1 MGHIQDRWFRP
12 KTDPATGDVL
22 VNARGKPVMERTE
35 LYGVGKRYKARYFD
49 PDGNERSRSFPDRQ
63 KKAAEDFLIAIEND
77 KREGKYLDRS
87 RGRMSL
93 REFAEQWRAAQ
104 TFDYTTRDR
113 IGGRLKVQV
122 YPFFEGRSIGS
133 VRPSDIQAWQRWLQ
147 DRGVSQNYRVL
158 LFTHVAS
165 IFNAAID
172 DKRILENPCHA
183 KSVSRPRVEQKT
195 IEVWSHERAW
205 AMHAALADRFK
216 IVVPVGAGCGLRQ
229 GEVFGLSPD
238 DLDREAEVVN
248 VVRQIRLVENKPV
261 FAPPKRGKTRSVPLP
276 SRVARELDE
285 YAKRFPPTELTLP
298 WLHPGGTPT
307 TVRVYLIDYGDRAL
321 RRGAFN
327 SSVWRPALVK
337 AGVTGSTRDH
347 GMHAL
352 RHLYASVLLD
362 AGESVKALAQYLGH
376 SDPGFTLR
384 VYTHLLPTSHERT
397 RRAVDGFLGEKKR
410 AA

>member
-1 MGHIQDRWFRP
+1 MGHVQDRWYR
-12 KTDPATGDVL
+12 KIVDPVTKKVT
-22 VNARGKPVMERTE
+22 RERTSVH
-35 LYGVGKRYKARYFD
+35 GIGDRYKARYID
-49 PDGNERSRSFPDRQ
+49 PDGKERSRTFPDRQ
-63 KKAAEDFLIAIEND
+63 KKAAEDFLIAVEND

-93 REFAEQWRAAQ
+93 QEFAERWRAAQ

-133 VRPSDIQAWQRWLQ
+133 VRPADIQAWQRWLQ

-183 KSVSRPRVEQKT
+183 KSVTRPRAEPKK

-205 AMHAALADRFK
+205 AVRAALPERFK
-216 IVVPVGAGCGLRQ
+216 IVVPVGAGLGLRQ

-238 DLDREAEVVN
+238 DIDREAEVVN
-248 VVRQIRLVENKPV
+248 VVRQVRLVENKPV
-261 FAPPKRGKTRSVPLP
+261 FAPPKRGKTRSVPL
-276 SRVARELDE
+276 SARVARELDE
-285 YAKRFPPTELTLP
+285 YAKRFEPTTLTLP
-298 WLHPGGTPT
+298 WLHPAGTPT
-307 TVRVYLIDYGDRAL
+307 TVRVYLVDYDGRPL

-327 SSVWRPALVK
+327 LQVWRPALAK
-337 AGVTGSTRDH
+337 AGVTGPTRDH

-362 AGESVKALAQYLGH
+362 AGESIKALAQYLGH
-376 SDPGFTLR
+376 NAPGFTLR
-384 VYTHLLPTSHERT
+384 VYTHLMPTSHERT
-397 RRAVDGFLGEKKR
+397 RRAIDGFVGRLADSS
-410 AA
+410 AAGINAP

>member
-1 MGHIQDRWFRP
+1 MGHIQDRWYRKVVDP
-12 KTDPATGDVL
+12 VTEKATRVKTSVH
-22 VNARGKPVMERTE
+22 
-35 LYGVGKRYKARYFD
+35 GVGDRYKARYVD
-49 PDGNERSRSFPDRQ
+49 PDGKERSRTFPDRQ
-63 KKAAEDFLIAIEND
+63 KKAAEDFLIGVEND
-77 KREGKYLDRS
+77 KREGKYIDRS
-87 RGRMSL
+87 RGRMSVK
-93 REFAEQWRAAQ
+93 EFAEQWRAAQ

-113 IGGRLKVQV
+113 IGGRLRVQV

-133 VRPSDIQAWQRWLQ
+133 VRPVDIQGWQRWLQ

-183 KSVSRPRVEQKT
+183 KSVTRPRVEQKK

-205 AMHAALADRFK
+205 AVRTALAERFK
-216 IVVPVGAGCGLRQ
+216 IAVIVGAGCGLRQ

-238 DLDREAEVVN
+238 DLDRDAEVVN

-285 YAKRFPPTELTLP
+285 YSKKFPPTELTLP

-307 TVRVYLIDYGDRAL
+307 TVRVYVVDYDGRPL

-327 SSVWRPALVK
+327 SQVWRPALVK
-337 AGVTGSTRDH
+337 AGVTGPTRDH

-376 SDPGFTLR
+376 NDPGFTLR

-397 RRAVDGFLGEKKR
+397 RRAVDAFLAEKKR

>member
-1 MGHIQDRWFRP
+1 MGHVQDRWYRKVVDP
-12 KTDPATGDVL
+12 VTEKVTREKTGV
-22 VNARGKPVMERTE
+22 
-35 LYGVGKRYKARYFD
+35 YGVGDRYKARYVD
-49 PDGNERSRSFPDRQ
+49 PDGKERSKTFPDRQ
-63 KKAAEDFLIAIEND
+63 KKAAEDFLIAVEND

-93 REFAEQWRAAQ
+93 QEFAERWRAAQ

-113 IGGRLKVQV
+113 IGGRLRVQV
-122 YPFFEGRSIGS
+122 YPFFEGRSVGA
-133 VRPSDIQAWQRWLQ
+133 VRPADIQAWQRWLQ

-183 KSVSRPRVEQKT
+183 KSVTRPRVEPKK

-205 AMHAALADRFK
+205 AVRAALPDRFK
-216 IVVPVGAGCGLRQ
+216 IAVPVGAGLGLRQ

-261 FAPPKRGKTRSVPLP
+261 FAPPKRGKTRSVPLS
-276 SRVARELDE
+276 SRVSRELDE
-285 YAKRFPPTELTLP
+285 YALRFEPTELTLP
-298 WLHPGGTPT
+298 WMHPGGAPT
-307 TVRVYLIDYGDRAL
+307 TVRVYLVDYNGRPCM
-321 RRGAFN
+321 RGAFN
-327 SSVWRPALVK
+327 SNVWRPALRA
-337 AGVTGSTRDH
+337 AGITGPTRDH

-362 AGESVKALAQYLGH
+362 AGESIKALAQYLGH
-376 SDPGFTLR
+376 NDPGFTLR
-384 VYTHLLPTSHERT
+384 VYTHLMPTSHERT
-397 RRAVDGFLGEKKR
+397 RRAIDGFLTERRR